1 MKINVIYSECYGS
14 TFLPQDKKIKKV
26 IATFY
31 LTILGFFYCFLFIYL
46 FLHFFS
52 VKEYKNK

>member
-1 MKINVIYSECYGS
+1 MKINVIYSECYGG

-31 LTILGFFYCFLFIYL
+31 LTILGFFLLFFIYL
-46 FLHFFS
+46 FIFAFFS